1 MNTQYYESE
10 SDVGD
15 HMHAG
20 IRTCQTATGVG
31 VTRSS
36 STSIMIMEEI
46 TIIVSIYFP
55 IQPLLYFDVPANAK

>member
-1 MNTQYYESE
+1 
-10 SDVGD
+10 
-15 HMHAG
+15 MHAG
-20 IRTCQTATGVG
+20 IRTCQTATGAG

-55 IQPLLYFDVPANAK
+55 IEPLLYFEVSANAM